1 MTTATRRRRIRRN
14 LTATAT
20 AVIAGIALSAC
31 AGGGGGAG
39 NADAFTYLHVT
50 EDPATPAIIQSLA
63 DDECAA
69 ENETLPFEEESI
81 AQAQL
86 DQQVQLLAGQKALP
100 TMFSAGGAPAVTE
113 SLDEAGQLADV
124 EAALEELGVG
134 DDILPAAKSTIAALY
149 GGNVNALP
157 FQFNIE
163 GFWYNKTIF
172 AELGLDEPETFDE
185 LTTAAQTISDAGIQ
199 PFATGASGQGW
210 PVTRLI
216 SGYLFRLLGPD
227 AMAAV
232 RDGDAEL
239 TDPEYVEAAQAVAD
253 LGAAGFLGEAPEAV
267 DYDTIISDFL
277 SGKAAIMYMGSWVLP
292 NFADEEA
299 NTIGSENIGLF
310 AYPAVEGGEGS
321 VDQLP
326 ANVGVPTALSKDLY
340 TDEVGAWVG
349 CIAENFGAAALEE
362 NGQISGFRV
371 NSEVET
377 DDLTALVQEKIEATT
392 ESVVWFETYFSP
404 KASTTS
410 WNNIGPLVN
419 GNISAEEFMSLVQA
433 DL

>member
-1 MTTATRRRRIRRN
+1 MITATGRRRFRRH
-14 LTATAT
+14 LPLSAT
-20 AVIAGIALSAC
+20 VIAAGFLLSAC
-31 AGGGGGAG
+31 AGGGGAGGAES
-39 NADAFTYLHVT
+39 FEYLHVT

-63 DDECAA
+63 DDQCAA
-69 ENETLPFEEESI
+69 EDKELPFKEESI

-100 TMFSAGGAPAVTE
+100 TMFSAGGAPTVTQ

-124 EAALEELGVG
+124 EAALDELGVG

-172 AELGLDEPETFDE
+172 AGLGLEEPATFDE
-185 LTTAAQTISDAGIQ
+185 LTDAAQTIAGAGIQ

-227 AMAAV
+227 AMADV
-232 RDGDAEL
+232 RDGKAKL

-253 LGAAGFLGEAPEAV
+253 LGAAGFLGEAPDAV

-292 NFADEEA
+292 NFADDEA

-310 AYPAVEGGEGS
+310 SYPAVEGGEGS

-326 ANVGVPTALSKDLY
+326 ANVGVPTALSQDLY

-377 DDLTALVQEKIEATT
+377 DALTTLVQEKIEATT
-392 ESVVWFETYFSP
+392 TSVVWFETYFSA

-419 GNISAEEFMSLVQA
+419 GSISAEDFMSLVQA